1 MKSFDLKGTARTEVG
16 KKSTNEL
23 RKNNGI
29 PCVLYGIEKEAKAF
43 AVTADAVRKLV
54 YTPDIHVVNLTIDGV
69 ECKAVLKD
77 IQFHPVKDTILHMDF
92 LQIVEDKAI
101 VMEVPT
107 VLTGLA
113 AGVKL
118 GGKLQQAIRK
128 IKVKAVYANIPEK
141 LTVDVTELALGKS
154 IKVGDLSFEG
164 LELVTPAQTVVC
176 SVAATRASREDVLE
190 LDDLHDLTVHLEGL
204 TVAEITGS
212 NSCHI

>member
-43 AVTADAVRKLV
+43 AVTTDAVRKLV

-154 IKVGDLSFEG
+154 IKVGELSFEG
-164 LELVTPAQTVVC
+164 IELVTPAQTVVC
-176 SVAATRASREDVLE
+176 SVAATRASREAAN
-190 LDDLHDLTVHLEGL
+190 GKK
-204 TVAEITGS
+204 
-212 NSCHI
+212 

>member
-1 MKSFDLKGTARTEVG
+1 MKSFDLKGTVRTEVG

-29 PCVLYGIEKEAKAF
+29 PCILYGIEKEAKAF
-43 AVTADAVRKLV
+43 AVTTDAVRKLV
-54 YTPDIHVVNLTIDGV
+54 YTPDIHFVNLTIDGV

-141 LTVDVTELALGKS
+141 LTVDVTELGLGKS
-154 IKVGDLSFEG
+154 IKVGELSFEG

-176 SVAATRASREDVLE
+176 SVAATRASREAAN
-190 LDDLHDLTVHLEGL
+190 GKK
-204 TVAEITGS
+204 
-212 NSCHI
+212 

>member
-1 MKSFDLKGTARTEVG
+1 MKSFDLKGTSRTEVG

-29 PCVLYGIEKEAKAF
+29 PCILYGIEKEAKAF
-43 AVTADAVRKLV
+43 AVTTDAVRKLV
-54 YTPDIHVVNLTIDGV
+54 YTPDIHVVNLTIDGQ
-69 ECKAVLKD
+69 ECTAVLKD

-92 LQIVEDKAI
+92 LQIVADKPI

-141 LTVDVTELALGKS
+141 LTIDVTELALGKS
-154 IKVGDLSFEG
+154 IKVGELSFEG

-176 SVAATRASREDVLE
+176 SVAATRASREAANGNPVSPGNHKSVFYTFDS
-190 LDDLHDLTVHLEGL
+190 
-204 TVAEITGS
+204 A
-212 NSCHI
+212 

>member
-1 MKSFDLKGTARTEVG
+1 MKSFDLKGTSRTEVG

-29 PCVLYGIEKEAKAF
+29 PCILYGIEKEAKAF
-43 AVTADAVRKLV
+43 AVTTDAVRKLV
-54 YTPDIHVVNLTIDGV
+54 YTPDIHVVNLTIDGQ
-69 ECKAVLKD
+69 ECTAVLKD

-92 LQIVEDKAI
+92 LQIVADKPI

-141 LTVDVTELALGKS
+141 LTVDVTELGLGKS
-154 IKVGDLSFEG
+154 IKVGELSFEG

-176 SVAATRASREDVLE
+176 SVAATRASREAAN
-190 LDDLHDLTVHLEGL
+190 GKK
-204 TVAEITGS
+204 
-212 NSCHI
+212 

>member
-1 MKSFDLKGTARTEVG
+1 MKSFDLKGTSRTEVG

-29 PCVLYGIEKEAKAF
+29 PCILYGIEKEAKAF
-43 AVTADAVRKLV
+43 SVTADAVRKLV

-69 ECKAVLKD
+69 ECTAVLKD

-92 LQIVEDKAI
+92 LQIVEDKPI

-154 IKVGDLSFEG
+154 IKVGELSFEG

-176 SVAATRASREDVLE
+176 SVAATRASREAAN
-190 LDDLHDLTVHLEGL
+190 GKK
-204 TVAEITGS
+204 
-212 NSCHI
+212 

>member
-1 MKSFDLKGTARTEVG
+1 MKSFDLKGTSRTEVG

-29 PCVLYGIEKEAKAF
+29 PCILYGIEKEAKAF
-43 AVTADAVRKLV
+43 AVTTDAVRKLV

-154 IKVGDLSFEG
+154 IKVGELSFEG
-164 LELVTPAQTVVC
+164 IELVTPAQTVVC
-176 SVAATRASREDVLE
+176 SVAATRASREAAN
-190 LDDLHDLTVHLEGL
+190 GKK
-204 TVAEITGS
+204 
-212 NSCHI
+212 

>member
-1 MKSFDLKGTARTEVG
+1 MKSFDLKGTSRTEVG

-43 AVTADAVRKLV
+43 AVTTDAVRKLV

-69 ECKAVLKD
+69 ECTAVLKD

-141 LTVDVTELALGKS
+141 LTVDVTELGLGKS
-154 IKVGDLSFEG
+154 IKVGELSFEG

-176 SVAATRASREDVLE
+176 SVAATRASREAAN
-190 LDDLHDLTVHLEGL
+190 GKK
-204 TVAEITGS
+204 
-212 NSCHI
+212 

>member
-1 MKSFDLKGTARTEVG
+1 MKSFDLKGTSRTEVG

-29 PCVLYGIEKEAKAF
+29 PCILYGIEKEAKAF
-43 AVTADAVRKLV
+43 AVTTDAVRKLV

-176 SVAATRASREDVLE
+176 SVAATRASREAAN
-190 LDDLHDLTVHLEGL
+190 GKK
-204 TVAEITGS
+204 
-212 NSCHI
+212 

>member
-1 MKSFDLKGTARTEVG
+1 MKSFDLKGTSRTEVG

-92 LQIVEDKAI
+92 LQIVADKPI

-176 SVAATRASREDVLE
+176 SVAATRASREAAN
-190 LDDLHDLTVHLEGL
+190 GKK
-204 TVAEITGS
+204 
-212 NSCHI
+212 

>member
-43 AVTADAVRKLV
+43 AVTTDAVRKLV

-128 IKVKAVYANIPEK
+128 IKVKALYANIPEK
-141 LTVDVTELALGKS
+141 LTVDVTELGLGKS
-154 IKVGDLSFEG
+154 IKVGELSFEG

-176 SVAATRASREDVLE
+176 SVAATRASREAAN
-190 LDDLHDLTVHLEGL
+190 GKK
-204 TVAEITGS
+204 
-212 NSCHI
+212 

>member
-1 MKSFDLKGTARTEVG
+1 MKSFDLKGTSRTEVG

-29 PCVLYGIEKEAKAF
+29 PCILYGIEKEAKAF
-43 AVTADAVRKLV
+43 AVTTDSVRKLV
-54 YTPDIHVVNLTIDGV
+54 YTPDIHVVNLTIDGQ
-69 ECKAVLKD
+69 ECTAVLKD

-92 LQIVEDKAI
+92 LQIVADKPI

-128 IKVKAVYANIPEK
+128 IKVKAVYASIPEK

-154 IKVGDLSFEG
+154 IKVGELSFEG

-176 SVAATRASREDVLE
+176 SVAATRASREAAN
-190 LDDLHDLTVHLEGL
+190 GKK
-204 TVAEITGS
+204 
-212 NSCHI
+212 

>member
-1 MKSFDLKGTARTEVG
+1 MKSFDLKGTSRTEVG

-29 PCVLYGIEKEAKAF
+29 PCILYGIEKEAKAF
-43 AVTADAVRKLV
+43 AVTTDAVRKLV

-69 ECKAVLKD
+69 ECTAVLKD

-92 LQIVEDKAI
+92 LQIVADKPI

-176 SVAATRASREDVLE
+176 SVAATRASREAAN
-190 LDDLHDLTVHLEGL
+190 GKK
-204 TVAEITGS
+204 
-212 NSCHI
+212 

>member
-1 MKSFDLKGTARTEVG
+1 MKSYDLKGTSRTEVG

-29 PCVLYGIEKEAKAF
+29 PCILYGIEKEAKAF
-43 AVTADAVRKLV
+43 AVTTDAVRKLV
-54 YTPDIHVVNLTIDGV
+54 YTPDIHVVNLTIDGQ
-69 ECKAVLKD
+69 ECTAVLKD

-92 LQIVEDKAI
+92 LQIVEDKPI

-141 LTVDVTELALGKS
+141 LTIDVTELALGKS
-154 IKVGDLSFEG
+154 IKVGELSFEG

-176 SVAATRASREDVLE
+176 SVAATRASREAAN
-190 LDDLHDLTVHLEGL
+190 GKK
-204 TVAEITGS
+204 
-212 NSCHI
+212 

>member
-1 MKSFDLKGTARTEVG
+1 MKSFDLKGTSRTEVG
-16 KKSTNEL
+16 KKSTKEL

-69 ECKAVLKD
+69 ECTAVLKD

-92 LQIVEDKAI
+92 LQIVADKPI

-154 IKVGDLSFEG
+154 IKVGELSFEG

-176 SVAATRASREDVLE
+176 SVAATRASREAAN
-190 LDDLHDLTVHLEGL
+190 GKK
-204 TVAEITGS
+204 
-212 NSCHI
+212 

>member
-1 MKSFDLKGTARTEVG
+1 MKSFDLKGTSRTEVG

-43 AVTADAVRKLV
+43 AVATDAVRKLV

-69 ECKAVLKD
+69 ECTAVLKD

-92 LQIVEDKAI
+92 LQIVADKPI

-154 IKVGDLSFEG
+154 IKVGELSFEG

-176 SVAATRASREDVLE
+176 SVAATRASREAAN
-190 LDDLHDLTVHLEGL
+190 GKK
-204 TVAEITGS
+204 
-212 NSCHI
+212 

>member
-29 PCVLYGIEKEAKAF
+29 PCVLYGIEKEAQAF
-43 AVTADAVRKLV
+43 AVTTDAVRKLV
-54 YTPDIHVVNLTIDGV
+54 YTPDIHLVNLTIDGK
-69 ECKAVLKD
+69 ECTAILKD

-92 LQIVEDKAI
+92 LQVVADKPI

-107 VLTGLA
+107 VLNGLA

-128 IKVKAVYANIPEK
+128 IKVKALYANIPEK
-141 LTVDVTELALGKS
+141 LTVDVTELGLGKS

-176 SVAATRASREDVLE
+176 SVAATRASREAAN
-190 LDDLHDLTVHLEGL
+190 GKK
-204 TVAEITGS
+204 
-212 NSCHI
+212 

>member
-43 AVTADAVRKLV
+43 AVTTDAVRKLV

-141 LTVDVTELALGKS
+141 LTVDVTELGLGKS
-154 IKVGDLSFEG
+154 IKVGELSFDG
-164 LELVTPAQTVVC
+164 IELVTPAQTVVC
-176 SVAATRASREDVLE
+176 SVAATRASREAAN
-190 LDDLHDLTVHLEGL
+190 GKK
-204 TVAEITGS
+204 
-212 NSCHI
+212 

>member
-1 MKSFDLKGTARTEVG
+1 MKSFDLKGTSRTEVG

-54 YTPDIHVVNLTIDGV
+54 YAPDIHVVNLTIDGV

-154 IKVGDLSFEG
+154 IKVGELSFDG
-164 LELVTPAQTVVC
+164 IELVTPAQTVVC
-176 SVAATRASREDVLE
+176 SVAATRASREAAN
-190 LDDLHDLTVHLEGL
+190 GKK
-204 TVAEITGS
+204 
-212 NSCHI
+212 

>member
-1 MKSFDLKGTARTEVG
+1 MKSFDLKGTSRTEVG

-69 ECKAVLKD
+69 ECTAVLKD

-176 SVAATRASREDVLE
+176 SVAATRASREAAN
-190 LDDLHDLTVHLEGL
+190 GKK
-204 TVAEITGS
+204 
-212 NSCHI
+212 

>member
-1 MKSFDLKGTARTEVG
+1 MKSFDLKGTSRTEVG

-43 AVTADAVRKLV
+43 SVTTDAVRKLV

-92 LQIVEDKAI
+92 LQIVADKPI

-176 SVAATRASREDVLE
+176 SVAATRASREAAN
-190 LDDLHDLTVHLEGL
+190 GKK
-204 TVAEITGS
+204 
-212 NSCHI
+212 

>member
-1 MKSFDLKGTARTEVG
+1 MKSFDLKGTSRTEVG

-69 ECKAVLKD
+69 ECTAVLKD

-92 LQIVEDKAI
+92 LQIVADKPI

-154 IKVGDLSFEG
+154 IKVGELSFEG

-176 SVAATRASREDVLE
+176 SVAATRASREAAN
-190 LDDLHDLTVHLEGL
+190 GKK
-204 TVAEITGS
+204 
-212 NSCHI
+212 

>member
-1 MKSFDLKGTARTEVG
+1 MKSFDLKGTSRTEVG

-43 AVTADAVRKLV
+43 AVTTDAVRKLV

-69 ECKAVLKD
+69 ECTAVLKD

-92 LQIVEDKAI
+92 LQIVADKPI

-141 LTVDVTELALGKS
+141 LVVDVTELALGKS
-154 IKVGDLSFEG
+154 IKVGELSFEG

-176 SVAATRASREDVLE
+176 SVAATRASREAAN
-190 LDDLHDLTVHLEGL
+190 GKK
-204 TVAEITGS
+204 
-212 NSCHI
+212 

>member
-1 MKSFDLKGTARTEVG
+1 MKSFELKGTFRTEVG

-43 AVTADAVRKLV
+43 AVTTDAVRKLV
-54 YTPDIHVVNLTIDGV
+54 YTPDIHVVNLTIDGQ
-69 ECKAVLKD
+69 ECTAVLKD

-141 LTVDVTELALGKS
+141 LTIDVTELALGKS
-154 IKVGDLSFEG
+154 IKVGELSFEG

-176 SVAATRASREDVLE
+176 SVAATRASREAAN
-190 LDDLHDLTVHLEGL
+190 GKK
-204 TVAEITGS
+204 
-212 NSCHI
+212 

>member
-1 MKSFDLKGTARTEVG
+1 MKSFDLKGTSRTEVG

-29 PCVLYGIEKEAKAF
+29 PCILYGIEKEAKAF
-43 AVTADAVRKLV
+43 AVTTDAVRKLV
-54 YTPDIHVVNLTIDGV
+54 YTPDIHVVNLTIDGQ
-69 ECKAVLKD
+69 ECTAVLKD

-92 LQIVEDKAI
+92 LQIVEDKPI

-141 LTVDVTELALGKS
+141 LTIDVTELALGKS
-154 IKVGDLSFEG
+154 IKVGELSFEG

-176 SVAATRASREDVLE
+176 SVAATRASREAAN
-190 LDDLHDLTVHLEGL
+190 GKK
-204 TVAEITGS
+204 
-212 NSCHI
+212 

>member
-1 MKSFDLKGTARTEVG
+1 MKSFDLKGTSRTEVG

-29 PCVLYGIEKEAKAF
+29 PCILYGIEKEAKAF
-43 AVTADAVRKLV
+43 AVTTDAVRKLV

-69 ECKAVLKD
+69 ECTAVLKD

-92 LQIVEDKAI
+92 LQIVEDKPI

-141 LTVDVTELALGKS
+141 LTVDVTELGLGKS
-154 IKVGDLSFEG
+154 IKVGELSFEG

-176 SVAATRASREDVLE
+176 SVAATRASREAAN
-190 LDDLHDLTVHLEGL
+190 GKK
-204 TVAEITGS
+204 
-212 NSCHI
+212 

>member
-43 AVTADAVRKLV
+43 AVTTDAVRKLV

-154 IKVGDLSFEG
+154 IKVGELSFDG
-164 LELVTPAQTVVC
+164 IELVTPAQTVVC
-176 SVAATRASREDVLE
+176 SVAATRASREAAN
-190 LDDLHDLTVHLEGL
+190 GKK
-204 TVAEITGS
+204 
-212 NSCHI
+212 

>member
-1 MKSFDLKGTARTEVG
+1 MKSFDLKGTSRTEVG

-29 PCVLYGIEKEAKAF
+29 PCILYGIEKEAKAF

-54 YTPDIHVVNLTIDGV
+54 YTPDIHFVNLTIDGV

-92 LQIVEDKAI
+92 LQIVADKPI

-176 SVAATRASREDVLE
+176 SVAATRASREAAN
-190 LDDLHDLTVHLEGL
+190 GKK
-204 TVAEITGS
+204 
-212 NSCHI
+212 

>member
-43 AVTADAVRKLV
+43 AVTTDAVRKLV

-141 LTVDVTELALGKS
+141 LIVDVTELALGKS
-154 IKVGDLSFEG
+154 IKVGELSFDG
-164 LELVTPAQTVVC
+164 IELVTPAQTVVC
-176 SVAATRASREDVLE
+176 SVAATRASREAAN
-190 LDDLHDLTVHLEGL
+190 GKK
-204 TVAEITGS
+204 
-212 NSCHI
+212 

>member
-1 MKSFDLKGTARTEVG
+1 MKSFDLKGTSRTEVG

-43 AVTADAVRKLV
+43 SVTTDAVRKLV
-54 YTPDIHVVNLTIDGV
+54 YTPDIHVVNLTIDDV
-69 ECKAVLKD
+69 ECTAVLKD

-92 LQIVEDKAI
+92 LQIVADKPI

-154 IKVGDLSFEG
+154 IKVGELSFEG

-176 SVAATRASREDVLE
+176 SVAATRASREAAN
-190 LDDLHDLTVHLEGL
+190 GKK
-204 TVAEITGS
+204 
-212 NSCHI
+212 

>member
-1 MKSFDLKGTARTEVG
+1 MKSFDLKGTSRTEVG

-43 AVTADAVRKLV
+43 AVTADAVRRLV

-176 SVAATRASREDVLE
+176 SVAATRASREAAN
-190 LDDLHDLTVHLEGL
+190 GKK
-204 TVAEITGS
+204 
-212 NSCHI
+212 

>member
-1 MKSFDLKGTARTEVG
+1 MKSFDLKGTSRTEVG

-43 AVTADAVRKLV
+43 AVTTDAVRKLV

-69 ECKAVLKD
+69 ECTAVLKD

-92 LQIVEDKAI
+92 LQIVADKPI

-107 VLTGLA
+107 VLNGLA

-128 IKVKAVYANIPEK
+128 IKVKALYANIPEK
-141 LTVDVTELALGKS
+141 LTVDVTELGLGKS
-154 IKVGDLSFEG
+154 IKVGELSFEG

-176 SVAATRASREDVLE
+176 SVAATRASRE
-190 LDDLHDLTVHLEGL
+190 
-204 TVAEITGS
+204 AA
-212 NSCHI
+212 NK

>member
-1 MKSFDLKGTARTEVG
+1 MKSFDLKGTSRTEVG

-154 IKVGDLSFEG
+154 IKVGDLSFDG
-164 LELVTPAQTVVC
+164 IELVTPAQTVVC
-176 SVAATRASREDVLE
+176 SVAATRASREAAN
-190 LDDLHDLTVHLEGL
+190 GKK
-204 TVAEITGS
+204 
-212 NSCHI
+212 